1 MSGPYGETSQEQ
13 IRIYTRQH
21 PRYATSIFIR
31 AEAEGCMCE
40 CRGNVSLGGFC
51 IEHANALEAG
61 ERVELLFRLPGAGF
75 WLRGSGRVLASE
87 PRRAGYAVRGRF
99 ESFDSGDPELLR
111 RWTEALAR
119 FQPTMA
125 RPAPAA
131 GDDPNEITLFSTV
144 IDA

>member
-1 MSGPYGETSQEQ
+1 MSRPDAEASQEK

-21 PRYATSIFIR
+21 PRYATSIFTR
-31 AEAEGCMCE
+31 AETEDCMCE

-51 IEHANALEAG
+51 IERATALEPG

-87 PRRAGYAVRGRF
+87 PRRTGYAVRGRF
-99 ESFDSGDPELLR
+99 ESFDNGDPELLR
-111 RWTEALAR
+111 RWTEALAH

-131 GDDPNEITLFSTV
+131 GEDPNEITLFSTV
-144 IDA
+144 IEA